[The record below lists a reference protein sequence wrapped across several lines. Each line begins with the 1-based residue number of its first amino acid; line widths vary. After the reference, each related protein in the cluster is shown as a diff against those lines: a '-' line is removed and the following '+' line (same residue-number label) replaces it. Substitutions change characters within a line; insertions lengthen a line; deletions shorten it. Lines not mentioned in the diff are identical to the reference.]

1 LGLHVIRNNSPD
13 IMDFIR
19 VTKPAVVKAVDD
31 LHWLVEVKKDSPK
44 TVTIGRINVANQDRV
59 GDPVEA
65 ARAFVATHL
74 AEYQYNTGVDYW
86 EGWNEPD
93 PDGEMSWYAQFEAER
108 ARQMAAHGLRVAV
121 GGFPAG
127 VPEWDEFAAFLPAIE
142 AAQQYGGILT
152 LHEYGAPTMDYLV
165 GAALPGRP
173 ASPDRGALTLRYRWW
188 YEDFLKPRQLA
199 VPVVISEAGIDG
211 LVNQSG
217 PKGLGWQDFVRFWS
231 QQGLGDD
238 GPQAYIRQLAW
249 YDAQLQQD
257 DYVIGF
263 TVFTAGATGDWQSYD
278 VTPILPQI
286 AQYVVSQR

>member
-1 LGLHVIRNNSPD
+1 
-13 IMDFIR
+13 
-19 VTKPAVVKAVDD
+19 
-31 LHWLVEVKKDSPK
+31 
-44 TVTIGRINVANQDRV
+44 
-59 GDPVEA
+59 
-65 ARAFVATHL
+65 
-74 AEYQYNTGVDYW
+74 
-86 EGWNEPD
+86 
-93 PDGEMSWYAQFEAER
+93 
-108 ARQMAAHGLRVAV
+108 VAV